1 MTHDERYM
9 LRCFDLAVLGAGRTS
24 PNPMVGAVLVYED
37 RIIGE
42 GFHARYGAS
51 HAEVN
56 AVASVPASL
65 RHLIPKSTLY
75 VSLEPC
81 CITGKTGPC
90 TRLILEQGI
99 PRVVVSC
106 LDLSPGVAG
115 RGIAILQSAGVEV
128 TLGVLEKEGKHLSRF
143 RNHFVTRQA
152 PYVILKYA
160 VTPSGQFAPTGNLQ
174 SWITGPLSR
183 RFTHR
188 LRSETDAILIGA
200 RTAAIDN
207 PQLDNRYYFGASPL
221 RIVLDRN
228 LSLPDSLHL
237 FDASSPTLVVNEL
250 KSEKDTARNLEYLH
264 LDFGEGFL
272 PRLLGELHRRKIS
285 TLLVEG
291 GARLIRSFYDA
302 GLWQEAYI
310 YIGSVDFPEGIA
322 APQCSGECVET
333 FVIGGDT
340 VRLYR
345 PLSSELPIL

>member
-1 MTHDERYM
+1 MTRDELYM
-9 LRCFDLAVLGAGRTS
+9 QRCFDLALSGAGHTS

-42 GFHARYGAS
+42 GFHARYGAP

-56 AVASVPASL
+56 AVASVPAPL
-65 RHLIPKSTLY
+65 RHLIPKATLY

-90 TRLILEQGI
+90 THLILEQGI
-99 PRVVVSC
+99 RRVVVSC

-128 TLGVLEKEGKHLSRF
+128 TLGVLEKEGRHLSRF

-160 VTPSGQFAPTGNLQ
+160 VTPSGRFAPSGNRQ
-174 SWITGPLSR
+174 AWITGPLSR

-188 LRSETDAILIGA
+188 LRSETDAILVGA

-207 PQLDNRYYFGASPL
+207 PQLDNRYYFGPSPL
-221 RIVLDRN
+221 RIVLDRH
-228 LSLPDSLHL
+228 LALPENLHL
-237 FDASSPTLVVNEL
+237 FDGAYPTLLVNEL
-250 KSEKDTARNLEYLH
+250 KNEKDAKRKLEYLKM
-264 LDFGEGFL
+264 DFGEGFL

-291 GARLIRSFYDA
+291 GAQVIRSFFDA
-302 GLWQEAYI
+302 GLWQETYI
-310 YIGSVDFPEGIA
+310 YTGSMDFREGIA
-322 APQCSGECVET
+322 APQCPGECVQT
-333 FVIGGDT
+333 FSIGADT

-345 PLSSELPIL
+345 PVSSE